1 MEVKVKDQGNNE
13 IIQYSDETGLV
24 MVGVAPDQ
32 G

>member
-1 MEVKVKDQGNNE
+1 MEVKFEDQRHNE

-24 MVGVAPDQ
+24 IVGGAPDQ